1 MAGNFH
7 STNFILQRYN
17 LDVGNIF
24 PYRDLKFF
32 RLTSCACFFIVH
44 VSLNHKSC
52 TLIHIGII
60 VDMIM
65 NFIKYLRSDDN

>member
-7 STNFILQRYN
+7 STNFILQGYDLN
-17 LDVGNIF
+17 VGNVF
-24 PYRDLKFF
+24 PYRDLKCF
-32 RLTSCACFFIVH
+32 RLTSCTSFFIVH

-60 VDMIM
+60 VDMTMI
-65 NFIKYLRSDDN
+65 FIKYIPNV